1 VSCICKDCGMDT
13 TPRKRPGEYYMIHDA
28 LWFAAGMTHHPDG
41 EDAQF
46 KEYLC
51 IGCLEKRLGR
61 ELTGVDFTVAPVNNV
76 SEYVTPRMLDRLNRV
91 TPEQRLERA
100 SLAVEMAV
108 DVRDDAIHDLIDAE
122 LAYRQERRDRAA
134 EDPDRDALIWTAA
147 SRKQ

>member
-1 VSCICKDCGMDT
+1 VSCICKDCCMDT

-61 ELTGVDFTVAPVNNV
+61 ELTGVDFI
-76 SEYVTPRMLDRLNRV
+76 VT
-91 TPEQRLERA
+91 
-100 SLAVEMAV
+100 SLASSGVG
-108 DVRDDAIHDLIDAE
+108 
-122 LAYRQERRDRAA
+122 RRCRARSSICRRHRFGCGSDK
-134 EDPDRDALIWTAA
+134 EGRTRLSKSLFLFGRSGRI
-147 SRKQ
+147 